1 MTRRAWFFTTYFAV
15 LGVGTSLA
23 FHPAPRWV
31 WNETAS
37 VPIGL
42 YRLQPTVPVRVG
54 DIVAFRLPEREA
66 TLLATRGYL
75 PFGVP
80 LLKPVAALA
89 GRSVCRIG
97 VHLTI
102 DGKPVGD
109 AKTVDH
115 RGRKLPVW
123 QGCQRLEPGQVF
135 VMNAAVPTSLD
146 GRYFGVLS
154 MDTVIGHAVPVH
166 IRTGEAEQPSPH
178 FDPLPEPGTPIRERP
193 LLAPPMTAMKSG
205 EPPIQ

>member
-1 MTRRAWFFTTYFAV
+1 MTRRAWFFATHFAV
-15 LGVGTSLA
+15 LGVGASLA

-37 VPIGL
+37 VPVGL
-42 YRLQPTVPVRVG
+42 YRIQSTTPVRVG
-54 DIVAFRLPEREA
+54 DIVAIRLPEHEA
-66 TLLATRGYL
+66 MLLAARGYL

-89 GRSVCRIG
+89 GQSVCRIG
-97 VHLTI
+97 VHVTI
-102 DGKPVGD
+102 DGKAAGD

-115 RGRKLPVW
+115 RGRPLPVW
-123 QGCQRLEPGQVF
+123 QGCQRLGSGQVF

-146 GRYFGVLS
+146 GRYFGILP
-154 MDTVIGHAVPVH
+154 MDTVIGRAVPVH
-166 IRTGEAEQPSPH
+166 VRTGEAEPPPPH
-178 FDPLPEPGTPIRERP
+178 FDPLPELGAPIRERP
-193 LLAPPMTAMKSG
+193 PLAPPMLPMKPG

>member
-1 MTRRAWFFTTYFAV
+1 MTRRGWFFTTYFAV
-15 LGVGTSLA
+15 LGVGASLV
-23 FHPAPRWV
+23 FHPTPRWI

-37 VPIGL
+37 VPVGL
-42 YRLQPTVPVRVG
+42 YRIQPNIPVRVG
-54 DIVAFRLPEREA
+54 DIVALRLPEREA

-89 GRSVCRIG
+89 GQSVCRIG
-97 VHLTI
+97 VHVTI
-102 DGKPVGD
+102 DGKAAGD
-109 AKTVDH
+109 AKPVDH

-146 GRYFGVLS
+146 GRYFGVLQ
-154 MDTVIGHAVPVH
+154 METVIGRAVPIHV
-166 IRTGEAEQPSPH
+166 RTGEAELPPPH
-178 FDPLPEPGTPIRERP
+178 FDPLPDLSDPVRKRP
-193 LLAPPMTAMKSG
+193 FLAPPMMPVKQG

>member
-1 MTRRAWFFTTYFAV
+1 MTRRAWFFATYFAV
-15 LGVGTSLA
+15 LGVGASLA
-23 FHPAPRWV
+23 FRAAPRWV

-37 VPIGL
+37 VPVGL
-42 YRLQPTVPVRVG
+42 YRIHSTVPIRVG
-54 DIVAFRLPEREA
+54 DIVAIRLPEHEA

-89 GRSVCRIG
+89 GQSICRNG
-97 VHLTI
+97 PHVTV

-123 QGCQRLEPGQVF
+123 QGCQRLGPGQVF
-135 VMNAAVPTSLD
+135 VMNAAVATSLD
-146 GRYFGVLS
+146 GRYFGVLP
-154 MDTVIGHAVPVH
+154 MDTVIGRAVPVH
-166 IRTGEAEQPSPH
+166 VRTGNAELPPPH
-178 FDPLPEPGTPIRERP
+178 FDPLPELDDAVWKGL
-193 LLAPPMTAMKSG
+193 LLAPPMLPAKES

>member
-1 MTRRAWFFTTYFAV
+1 MTRRGWFFTTYFAV
-15 LGVGTSLA
+15 LGVGASLV
-23 FHPAPRWV
+23 FHPAPHWV

-37 VPIGL
+37 VPVGL
-42 YRLQPTVPVRVG
+42 YRIQPTMPIHVG
-54 DIVAFRLPEREA
+54 DIVALRLPEHEA

-89 GRSVCRIG
+89 GQSVCRIG
-97 VHLTI
+97 IHITI

-123 QGCQRLEPGQVF
+123 QGCQRLGAGQIF

-146 GRYFGVLS
+146 GRYFGVLP
-154 MDTVIGHAVPVH
+154 MDTVIGRAVPVH
-166 IRTGEAEQPSPH
+166 VRTGETEQPSPH
-178 FDPLPEPGTPIRERP
+178 FDPLPKLPEPMRERP
-193 LLAPPMTAMKSG
+193 LLGPPMMPVKSG
-205 EPPIQ
+205 EPPIE

>member
-1 MTRRAWFFTTYFAV
+1 MTRRGWFFTTYFAV
-15 LGVGTSLA
+15 LGVGASLA

-37 VPIGL
+37 VPVGL
-42 YRLQPTVPVRVG
+42 YRIQPKVPVHVG
-54 DIVAFRLPEREA
+54 DIVALRLPEHEA

-89 GRSVCRIG
+89 GQSVCRIG
-97 VHLTI
+97 AHVTI
-102 DGKPVGD
+102 DGKTAGD
-109 AKTVDH
+109 AKSVDY

-123 QGCQRLEPGQVF
+123 QGCQRLGPGQVF

-154 MDTVIGHAVPVH
+154 MDTVIGRAVPVH
-166 IRTGEAEQPSPH
+166 VRTSEAEQPLPH
-178 FDPLPEPGTPIRERP
+178 FAPLPDLGDPVRERP
-193 LLAPPMTAMKSG
+193 LLGPPMMPTKES
-205 EPPIQ
+205 EPPIE

>member
-1 MTRRAWFFTTYFAV
+1 MTRRAWFFSTYLAV
-15 LGVGTSLA
+15 LGVGASLA
-23 FHPAPRWV
+23 FHPTPRWV

-37 VPIGL
+37 VPVGL
-42 YRLQPTVPVRVG
+42 YRIQPTVPVRVG
-54 DIVAFRLPEREA
+54 DIVAIRLPEREA
-66 TLLATRGYL
+66 TLLASRGYL

-80 LLKPVAALA
+80 LLKLVAALA
-89 GRSVCRIG
+89 GQSVCRIG
-97 VHLTI
+97 IHVTI

-123 QGCQRLEPGQVF
+123 QGCQRLGPGQVF

-154 MDTVIGHAVPVH
+154 MDTVIGRAVPVYV
-166 IRTGEAEQPSPH
+166 RTGEAEQPLPH
-178 FDPLPEPGTPIRERP
+178 FDPLPDLRDPVRERP
-193 LLAPPMTAMKSG
+193 LLGPPMMPVKQS

>member
-1 MTRRAWFFTTYFAV
+1 MTRRGWFLATYCAA
-15 LGVGTSLA
+15 LGTLA
-23 FHPAPRWV
+23 TVDFHPEPRWV

-42 YRLQPTVPVRVG
+42 YRIQPTVPVRVG
-54 DIVAFRLPEREA
+54 DIVALRLPEREA

-89 GRSVCRIG
+89 GQNVCRSG
-97 VHLTI
+97 VHVTI
-102 DGKPVGD
+102 DGKAAGD

-115 RGRKLPVW
+115 RGRPLPVW
-123 QGCQRLEPGQVF
+123 QGCQHLGPGQVF

-146 GRYFGVLS
+146 GRYFGVLP
-154 MDTVIGHAVPVH
+154 MDTVIGRAVPVH
-166 IRTGEAEQPSPH
+166 VRTGEAELPLPH
-178 FDPLPEPGTPIRERP
+178 LDPLPDLPDPVRERP
-193 LLAPPMTAMKSG
+193 LLAPPMMPVKPG

>member
-1 MTRRAWFFTTYFAV
+1 MTRRGWFFTTYFAV
-15 LGVGTSLA
+15 LGVGASLA

-37 VPIGL
+37 VPVGL
-42 YRLQPTVPVRVG
+42 YCLQPMVPVRVG
-54 DIVAFRLPEREA
+54 DIVAIRLPEREA

-89 GRSVCRIG
+89 GQSVCRNG
-97 VHLTI
+97 THVTI

-109 AKTVDH
+109 AKSVDH

-123 QGCQRLEPGQVF
+123 RGCQHLGPEQVF

-154 MDTVIGHAVPVH
+154 MDTVIGRAVPVH
-166 IRTGEAEQPSPH
+166 VRMGEAEPPPPH
-178 FDPLPEPGTPIRERP
+178 FDPLPDLRDPVRERP
-193 LLAPPMTAMKSG
+193 LPGPPMMPVKQS

>member
-15 LGVGTSLA
+15 LGVGASLA

-37 VPIGL
+37 VPVGL
-42 YRLQPTVPVRVG
+42 YRIQPTVPVRVG
-54 DIVAFRLPEREA
+54 DIVALRLPEREA
-66 TLLATRGYL
+66 RLLARRGYL

-89 GRSVCRIG
+89 GQSVCRIG
-97 VHLTI
+97 AHVTI
-102 DGKPVGD
+102 DGKAVGD

-123 QGCQRLEPGQVF
+123 QGCQRLGLGQVF
-135 VMNAAVPTSLD
+135 VMNPAVPTSLD
-146 GRYFGVLS
+146 GRYFGVLP
-154 MDTVIGHAVPVH
+154 METVIGRAVPVH
-166 IRTGEAEQPSPH
+166 VRTGEAEPQPPH
-178 FDPLPEPGTPIRERP
+178 FDPLPEPPEPMRERP
-193 LLAPPMTAMKSG
+193 LLAPPMMPMKPG

>member
-1 MTRRAWFFTTYFAV
+1 MTRRGWFFTTYFAV
-15 LGVGTSLA
+15 LSVGASLA

-37 VPIGL
+37 VPVGL
-42 YRLQPTVPVRVG
+42 YRIQPTVPVRVG
-54 DIVAFRLPEREA
+54 DIVAIRLPKREA

-89 GRSVCRIG
+89 GQNVCRIG
-97 VHLTI
+97 VHVTI
-102 DGKPVGD
+102 DGKAVGD

-115 RGRKLPVW
+115 RGRKLPIW
-123 QGCQRLEPGQVF
+123 QGCQHLGPGQVF
-135 VMNAAVPTSLD
+135 VMNPVVPISLD

-154 MDTVIGHAVPVH
+154 MDTVIGRAVPVH
-166 IRTGEAEQPSPH
+166 VLTGEAESPPPH
-178 FDPLPEPGTPIRERP
+178 FDPLPEPDDPVRKGL
-193 LLAPPMTAMKSG
+193 LLASPMMPAKES

>member
-1 MTRRAWFFTTYFAV
+1 MGA
-15 LGVGTSLA
+15 SLS
-23 FHPAPRWV
+23 FHPTPRWV

-37 VPIGL
+37 VPVGL
-42 YRLQPTVPVRVG
+42 YRIQPTVPVRVG
-54 DIVAFRLPEREA
+54 DIVAIRLPEREA
-66 TLLATRGYL
+66 TLLASRGYL

-89 GRSVCRIG
+89 GQSVCRIG
-97 VHLTI
+97 VHVTI
-102 DGKPVGD
+102 DGKAVGD

-123 QGCQRLEPGQVF
+123 QGCQHLGLGQVF

-146 GRYFGVLS
+146 GRYFGVLP
-154 MDTVIGHAVPVH
+154 MDIVIGRAVPVH
-166 IRTGEAEQPSPH
+166 VRTGEAEPPPPH
-178 FDPLPEPGTPIRERP
+178 FAPFPEPPEPMRERP
-193 LLAPPMTAMKSG
+193 LLAPPMMPMKSG

>member
-1 MTRRAWFFTTYFAV
+1 MTRRGWFFTTYFAV
-15 LGVGTSLA
+15 LGVGASLA
-23 FHPAPRWV
+23 FYPAPRWV

-37 VPIGL
+37 VPVGL
-42 YRLQPTVPVRVG
+42 YRLQPTVPIRVG
-54 DIVAFRLPEREA
+54 DIVAIRLPEHEA
-66 TLLATRGYL
+66 MLLTTRSYL

-89 GRSVCRIG
+89 GQSVCRIG
-97 VHLTI
+97 IHITI

-123 QGCQRLEPGQVF
+123 QGCHRLEPGQVF
-135 VMNAAVPTSLD
+135 VMNVAVPSSLD

-154 MDTVIGHAVPVH
+154 MHTVIGRAVPVH
-166 IRTGEAEQPSPH
+166 VRTGETEPPPLH
-178 FDPLPEPGTPIRERP
+178 FDPLPDLRDPVRERP
-193 LLAPPMTAMKSG
+193 LPGPPMMPVKQS
-205 EPPIQ
+205 EPPIE

>member
-15 LGVGTSLA
+15 LGVGASLA
-23 FHPAPRWV
+23 FRPAPRWV

-37 VPIGL
+37 VPVGL
-42 YRLQPTVPVRVG
+42 YRIQPTVPVSVG
-54 DIVAFRLPEREA
+54 DIVALRLPEREA

-89 GRSVCRIG
+89 GQNVCRNG

-102 DGKPVGD
+102 DGQAAGD

-123 QGCQRLEPGQVF
+123 QGCQHLGPGQVF

-146 GRYFGVLS
+146 GRYFGVLP
-154 MDTVIGHAVPVH
+154 MKTVIGRAVPVH
-166 IRTGEAEQPSPH
+166 VRTGKAELPPPH
-178 FDPLPEPGTPIRERP
+178 FDPLTEIGALIRERS
-193 LLAPPMTAMKSG
+193 LLAPPMKPG

>member
-1 MTRRAWFFTTYFAV
+1 MTRRGWFFTTYFAV
-15 LGVGTSLA
+15 LGVGASLV

-37 VPIGL
+37 VPVGL
-42 YRLQPTVPVRVG
+42 YRIQPMVSVRVG
-54 DIVAFRLPEREA
+54 DIVALRLPEREA
-66 TLLATRGYL
+66 TLLARRGYL

-89 GRSVCRIG
+89 GQNVCRNG
-97 VHLTI
+97 VHVTI
-102 DGKPVGD
+102 DGKAAGD

-115 RGRKLPVW
+115 RGRPLPVW
-123 QGCQRLEPGQVF
+123 QGCQRLGLGQIF

-154 MDTVIGHAVPVH
+154 MDTVIGRAVPVH
-166 IRTGEAEQPSPH
+166 VRTGEAEQPPPH
-178 FDPLPEPGTPIRERP
+178 FDPLPDLRDPVRERP
-193 LLAPPMTAMKSG
+193 LLGPPMMPVKQS
-205 EPPIQ
+205 EPPIE

>member
-1 MTRRAWFFTTYFAV
+1 MTRRAWLFTTYFAV
-15 LGVGTSLA
+15 LGVGASLA
-23 FHPAPRWV
+23 FHPTPRWV

-37 VPIGL
+37 VPVGL
-42 YRLQPTVPVRVG
+42 YRIQHTVPVRVG
-54 DIVAFRLPEREA
+54 DIVAIRLPEREA

-89 GRSVCRIG
+89 GQNVCRNG
-97 VHLTI
+97 AHVTV
-102 DGKPVGD
+102 DGKAVGD
-109 AKTVDH
+109 AKPVDH

-123 QGCQRLEPGQVF
+123 QGCQHLGPGQIF

-146 GRYFGVLS
+146 GRYFGILS
-154 MDTVIGHAVPVH
+154 MDTVIGRAVPVH
-166 IRTGEAEQPSPH
+166 VRTGEAEPPPPH
-178 FDPLPEPGTPIRERP
+178 FHPLPEPGAPIREQP
-193 LLAPPMTAMKSG
+193 LLAPPMMLMKPG

>member
-1 MTRRAWFFTTYFAV
+1 MTRRGWFFTTYFVV
-15 LGVGTSLA
+15 LGVGASLA

-42 YRLQPTVPVRVG
+42 YCIQPTVPVRVG
-54 DIVAFRLPEREA
+54 DIVALRLPEREA

-80 LLKPVAALA
+80 LLKPVAALT
-89 GRSVCRIG
+89 GQSVCRIG
-97 VHLTI
+97 THVSI
-102 DGKPVGD
+102 DGKAVGD
-109 AKTVDH
+109 AKSVDH

-123 QGCQRLEPGQVF
+123 RGCQRLGAGQVF

-154 MDTVIGHAVPVH
+154 MDTVIGRAVPVH
-166 IRTGEAEQPSPH
+166 VRTGEAEPPSPH
-178 FDPLPEPGTPIRERP
+178 FDPLPKLPEPMRERP
-193 LLAPPMTAMKSG
+193 FLAPPMMPVKPG
-205 EPPIQ
+205 ERPIE